1 MDEEPAPKNECESPS
16 KKEGKKKS
24 RPKSS
29 KSAKGRE
36 SRQSQEKEGIGGS
49 PKKQSKEKSQ
59 ENRLKRENSKNRRRH
74 AKSEGTDDAKPLDK
88 KSNSAKTKPKKIVS
102 YSREELLK
110 LRDCDLAQKWPVSLD
125 PKYARGFR
133 KLWKP
138 LACFDER
145 ESEPDEGPIEK
156 EAPKR
161 YNERRY
167 GTGRVISC
175 NSESDYMN
183 LYDDTSI
190 SRIRT
195 PEKAPEWF
203 TNAPTSQNDVI
214 ELKGFD
220 DDEEVS
226 EEKDDKPASPMQDDS
241 AISSVLKP
249 GNQPPKQP
257 MCNGFFPPNVESM
270 SQALKSALGMKN
282 GGKEVD
288 QHFDSNMLNMDM
300 SHLMENE
307 NVASRAHQWFAPE
320 NEERE
325 QYVEMNGERSPIGQ
339 TFPGLPDKDPE
350 YIRQWMSQAANENSG
365 MDFATFE
372 KLVLSN
378 NTKTPTA
385 AAGQEIMMEVLKQQ
399 HANQLIRM
407 IQQQRQK
414 QVMSVGALGIKS
426 PLAAMQFPCQSPAL
440 TLLKQQSSSP
450 RAPSP
455 IMFGNQ
461 PPMHLNAPVPIRP
474 QPQTPNPDYLTYHTQ
489 AIMQNALLKRQME
502 GQKNFLNKQKLEER
516 KPLRVPFVPTAVMK
530 NLNISTNKENEG
542 GCNSVTP
549 PKSLD
554 LTPESAED
562 RGAATGV
569 GGNLLSPASSSSSSG
584 GNITITMPGPYKIKS
599 PADNQHERLI
609 KKELEEQEMMR
620 EYQMRQRQMRLIDE
634 QLRIYGENS
643 KVGRDVIAIEVQ
655 RMQLNEHLN
664 STTGS
669 PLGRPVLGSGSS
681 ISKVQNEQENN
692 NFADLSMFFEPNVLQ
707 QALTKMPPIP
717 AHNVV
722 SVNELER
729 H

>member
-1 MDEEPAPKNECESPS
+1 
-16 KKEGKKKS
+16 
-24 RPKSS
+24 
-29 KSAKGRE
+29 
-36 SRQSQEKEGIGGS
+36 
-49 PKKQSKEKSQ
+49 
-59 ENRLKRENSKNRRRH
+59 
-74 AKSEGTDDAKPLDK
+74 
-88 KSNSAKTKPKKIVS
+88 
-102 YSREELLK
+102 
-110 LRDCDLAQKWPVSLD
+110 
-125 PKYARGFR
+125 
-133 KLWKP
+133 
-138 LACFDER
+138 
-145 ESEPDEGPIEK
+145 
-156 EAPKR
+156 
-161 YNERRY
+161 
-167 GTGRVISC
+167 
-175 NSESDYMN
+175 
-183 LYDDTSI
+183 
-190 SRIRT
+190 
-195 PEKAPEWF
+195 
-203 TNAPTSQNDVI
+203 
-214 ELKGFD
+214 
-220 DDEEVS
+220 
-226 EEKDDKPASPMQDDS
+226 
-241 AISSVLKP
+241 
-249 GNQPPKQP
+249 
-257 MCNGFFPPNVESM
+257 
-270 SQALKSALGMKN
+270 
-282 GGKEVD
+282 
-288 QHFDSNMLNMDM
+288 
-300 SHLMENE
+300 
-307 NVASRAHQWFAPE
+307 
-320 NEERE
+320 
-325 QYVEMNGERSPIGQ
+325 MNGERTPIGQ
-339 TFPGLPDKDPE
+339 NFPTGFPEKDPE
-350 YIRQWMSQAANENSG
+350 DIRQWMSQAASENPG

-440 TLLKQQSSSP
+440 TLLKQQSSP

-455 IMFGNQ
+455 IMFGSQ

-474 QPQTPNPDYLTYHTQ
+474 QPQTPNPDYLAYHTQ

-502 GQKNFLNKQKLEER
+502 GQRNLVNKQKVEEK
-516 KPLRVPFVPTAVMK
+516 KPHRVPFVPTAVMK
-530 NLNISTNKENEG
+530 NLNISTTKDADG
-542 GCNSVTP
+542 VCNTVTP
-549 PKSLD
+549 PQTLEI
-554 LTPESAED
+554 TPERTED
-562 RGAATGV
+562 RGATGA
-569 GGNLLSPASSSSSSG
+569 GGNPLSPASSSSSSG

-599 PADNQHERLI
+599 PAENHQDKHF
-609 KKELEEQEMMR
+609 KKELEEQELMR

-692 NFADLSMFFEPNVLQ
+692 NFADLSMFFEPNALQ